1 MYNIIID
8 ESISYMKSWCG
19 FGCPIFNG
27 SFPKI
32 GLNLKIGSLLK
43 RILIIHEKD
52 SLYTFKSFVLLRK
65 LVKIIHFHLEKEIG

>member
-32 GLNLKIGSLLK
+32 GLNLKIG
-43 RILIIHEKD
+43 ILIIHEKD

-65 LVKIIHFHLEKEIG
+65 LVKIIHFHVEKEIR